1 MEKNTGNLE
10 LGLEAQNESQRSVR
24 TTVQK
29 DSRQKSYKLN
39 ARDAEL
45 FEFVAQMKFASLD
58 TLFARFFSRTLT
70 GQPSKS
76 DWYAKERLGFLVD
89 NGYLRTNEAITTSKR
104 YYTTTIKGYQAAQ
117 QIMPF
122 RELTKPIQGFDLRTF
137 IHDRE
142 LILIREEMENQSEIV
157 SWLSDRRLRMG
168 KAGDYN
174 FSSEFIP
181 DAVVKKRD
189 TGQYEA
195 IELEIAYKSRARYQ
209 SKIFFYRD
217 LILNSASDFA
227 GVRKVN
233 YICMR
238 PSVFQALD
246 EECRPYGEMFSV
258 KLGGSP
264 LKL

>member
-1 MEKNTGNLE
+1 MLPPFRLPTTRSLREQVAGKLHYRSTGKLISRNGGRAIFLKGECVLEKNTGNLE

-58 TLFARFFSRTLT
+58 TLFSRFFSRTLT

-76 DWYAKERLGFLVD
+76 DWYAKERLGFLVE

-157 SWLSDRRLRMG
+157 SWLSDRRLC
-168 KAGDYN
+168 
-174 FSSEFIP
+174 
-181 DAVVKKRD
+181 VH
-189 TGQYEA
+189 
-195 IELEIAYKSRARYQ
+195 
-209 SKIFFYRD
+209 
-217 LILNSASDFA
+217 
-227 GVRKVN
+227 
-233 YICMR
+233 
-238 PSVFQALD
+238 
-246 EECRPYGEMFSV
+246 
-258 KLGGSP
+258 GGS
-264 LKL
+264 K